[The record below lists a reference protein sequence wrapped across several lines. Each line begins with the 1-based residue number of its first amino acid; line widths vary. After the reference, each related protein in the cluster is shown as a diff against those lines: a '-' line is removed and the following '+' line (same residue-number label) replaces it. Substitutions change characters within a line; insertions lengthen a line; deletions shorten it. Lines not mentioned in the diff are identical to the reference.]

1 MKIRENSLGCASA
14 LKLAPVLLC
23 LLIFSAPIQ
32 SYALNSDMVEGE
44 RYWID
49 QKVQVNYQE
58 HDYFNGFTKY
68 IADSDEGCFYFFT
81 SFIDRRI
88 NKISDDNITL
98 AFTVT
103 NQKNTYY
110 FQVDKDGILDSTTQ
124 NTLKSLDIYY
134 NFEEASCKKQGGNI
148 YVAFEFKNSDDKK
161 LDNTIRCEYYC
172 GLNCTY
178 NLLESA
184 EVNMSSEETDEKTT
198 EKNND
203 EKVSDI
209 TTKKSKSNA
218 SDKASAGSEEEST
231 KFSGSGSVDS
241 DEESNGKFSVDNNG
255 DTVDNTQETE
265 FTQDDYDTNYSNSQ
279 ANASA
284 SNSETGLSV
293 ISKILIGVA
302 ACLFIFGVIC
312 VIAGIVKAKKAPDET
327 APKDD

>member
-1 MKIRENSLGCASA
+1 MKTRENSLGCASA

-49 QKVQVNYQE
+49 QKVQINYQE

-68 IADSDEGCFYFFT
+68 IADNDEGCFYFFT
-81 SFIDRRI
+81 SFFDPRI
-88 NKISDDNITL
+88 NKFSDDNITL

-110 FQVDKDGILDSTTQ
+110 FQVDKDGIFENTSQ
-124 NTLKSLDIYY
+124 NTLKALDIYY
-134 NFEEASCKKQGGNI
+134 NFEEASCKRQGGNI

-172 GLNCTY
+172 GINCTY
-178 NLLESA
+178 NLLEGV
-184 EVNMSSEETDEKTT
+184 EVNMSSEETDEKAT

-203 EKVSDI
+203 EKGSNV
-209 TTKKSKSNA
+209 TTKKSKSND
-218 SDKASAGSEEEST
+218 SDEAPDGSEEEST
-231 KFSGSGSVDS
+231 KFSGSGSVAS
-241 DEESNGKFSVDNNG
+241 NEESNGKFSVENNG
-255 DTVDNTQETE
+255 DTVDNTQQTE
-265 FTQDDYDTNYSNSQ
+265 LTEDDYDTNYSNSQ
-279 ANASA
+279 SNAYTA
-284 SNSETGLSV
+284 NSETGLSV

-302 ACLFIFGVIC
+302 AGFFISGVIC